1 MIREAIKRI
10 GWRLS
15 NGPFEVNRNDIE
27 AFNDISVFVEKAQ
40 KKQFEHNELFAKM
53 YIYTAMKIMEN
64 DNSTVFDANHRKK
77 IGNLLALPLDQII
90 ENLTDSLNDSEQYGV
105 LKDAGLDLRHPA
117 LLKTS
122 ERADNM
128 DKINEALKTPL
139 NEERLFGKVWDFEAV
154 KNGMIAEV
162 NNMINLHR

>member
-27 AFNDISVFVEKAQ
+27 AFNDISVFVDQA
-40 KKQFEHNELFAKM
+40 HNELFAKM

-122 ERADNM
+122 ERSDNM